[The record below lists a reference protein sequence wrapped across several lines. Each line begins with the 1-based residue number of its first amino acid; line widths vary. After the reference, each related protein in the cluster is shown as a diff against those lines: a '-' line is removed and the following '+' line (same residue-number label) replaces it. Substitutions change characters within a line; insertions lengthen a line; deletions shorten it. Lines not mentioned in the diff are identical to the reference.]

1 MLSIKSGRTGVRLT
15 NTDYRKYI
23 RDKRYR
29 RINRYKLS
37 KGCKDCGY
45 AEHPKALC
53 FDHVVREDKTE
64 LLDASKSGANMST
77 LVCRINTTDKVKNR
91 QYIKELFDEIR
102 KCEVRC
108 QNCHSIKTWEE
119 RDYMPHV
126 RKNKD
131 IVKEKSCY
139 LEKQRE
145 FNF

>member
-1 MLSIKSGRTGVRLT
+1 MPSIKSGRTGVRLT

-29 RINRYKLS
+29 RINKYKLS

-77 LVCRINTTDKVKNR
+77 LVCRITTTDKVKNR
-91 QYIKELFDEIR
+91 QYIRELFDEIR

>member
-1 MLSIKSGRTGVRLT
+1 MKLT
-15 NTDYRKYI
+15 SYDYRKYL

-29 RINRYKLS
+29 RINKYKLK
-37 KGCKDCGY
+37 KGCTDCGY
-45 AEHPKALC
+45 NTHPKALC

-77 LVCRINTTDKVKNR
+77 LVCRITPTDKIKNR
-91 QYIKELFDEIR
+91 QYIKDLFNEIR

-126 RKNKD
+126 RKNKQ
-131 IVKEKSCY
+131 IIQEIAHVT
-139 LEKQRE
+139 QGE

>member
-1 MLSIKSGRTGVRLT
+1 MRLT
-15 NTDYRKYI
+15 NADYRKYI

-29 RINRYKLS
+29 RINKYKLS

-45 AEHPKALC
+45 SEHPKALC

-77 LVCRINTTDKVKNR
+77 LVCRITTTDKVKNR
-91 QYIKELFDEIR
+91 QYIRELFDEIR

-131 IVKEKSCY
+131 IVKEKSFY
-139 LEKQRE
+139 VEKQRE

>member
-1 MLSIKSGRTGVRLT
+1 MRLT

-77 LVCRINTTDKVKNR
+77 LVCRITTTDKVKNR
-91 QYIKELFDEIR
+91 QYIRELFDEIR

>member
-1 MLSIKSGRTGVRLT
+1 MANTNMEGTGVKLT
-15 NTDYRKYI
+15 SVEYRKYI

-29 RINRYKLS
+29 RINKFKTK
-37 KGCKDCGY
+37 KGCIDCGY
-45 AEHPKALC
+45 NEHPKALC
-53 FDHVVREDKTE
+53 FDHVIREEKTM

-77 LVCRINTTDKVKNR
+77 LVCRITTRNKIKNR
-91 QYIKELFDEIR
+91 EYLKDLFNEIR

-126 RKNKD
+126 RKNK
-131 IVKEKSCY
+131 IIIQERSYVKQGS
-139 LEKQRE
+139 

>member
-1 MLSIKSGRTGVRLT
+1 MRLT

-29 RINRYKLS
+29 RINKYKLS

>member
-1 MLSIKSGRTGVRLT
+1 MEITGVRLT

-29 RINRYKLS
+29 RINKYKLS

-77 LVCRINTTDKVKNR
+77 LVCRITTTDKVKNR

>member
-1 MLSIKSGRTGVRLT
+1 VRLT

-29 RINRYKLS
+29 RINKYKLS

-77 LVCRINTTDKVKNR
+77 LVCRITTTDKVKNR
-91 QYIKELFDEIR
+91 QYIRELFDEIR

>member
-1 MLSIKSGRTGVRLT
+1 MRLT

-29 RINRYKLS
+29 RINKYKLS

-77 LVCRINTTDKVKNR
+77 LVCRITTTDKVKNR
-91 QYIKELFDEIR
+91 QYIRELFDEIR

>member
-1 MLSIKSGRTGVRLT
+1 MRLT

-29 RINRYKLS
+29 RINKYKLS

-77 LVCRINTTDKVKNR
+77 LVCRITTTDKVKNR

>member
-1 MLSIKSGRTGVRLT
+1 MRLT

>member
-1 MLSIKSGRTGVRLT
+1 MRLT

-29 RINRYKLS
+29 RINKYKLS

-77 LVCRINTTDKVKNR
+77 LVCRITTTDKVKNR
-91 QYIKELFDEIR
+91 QYIRELFDEIR

-131 IVKEKSCY
+131 IIKEKSCY

>member
-1 MLSIKSGRTGVRLT
+1 VRLT

-77 LVCRINTTDKVKNR
+77 LVCRITTTDKVKNR
-91 QYIKELFDEIR
+91 QYIRELFDEIR

>member
-77 LVCRINTTDKVKNR
+77 LVCRITTTDKVKNR
-91 QYIKELFDEIR
+91 QYIRELFDEIR

-131 IVKEKSCY
+131 IVKAKSCY

-145 FNF
+145 FYF

>member
-1 MLSIKSGRTGVRLT
+1 MPSIKQERIGVKLT
-15 NTDYRKYI
+15 NSDYRKYL

-29 RINRYKLS
+29 RINKYKLA